1 MKAVIQRVSDA
12 SVTVSNKTVASINLG
27 LVVFVGINYNDSEDD
42 MRKLCKKILGLRIF
56 NDDSNKTN
64 FSINQIKGEILLIS
78 QFTLCAD
85 TKKGNRPSFIKAME
99 PNKAKDLFDKL
110 FNELIK
116 SRLKIFKGKFGSMMD
131 VKLNNIGPMTII
143 LDTDNAK

>member
-12 SVTVSNKTVASINLG
+12 SVTVGNKTVASINLG
-27 LVVFVGINYNDSEDD
+27 LVIFVGINYNDSEND
-42 MRKLCKKILGLRIF
+42 MHKLCKKILGLRIF
-56 NDDSNKTN
+56 NDDNNKTN

-78 QFTLCAD
+78 QFTLCAS

-99 PNKAKDLFDKL
+99 PDKAKDLFNKL

-143 LDTDNAK
+143 LDTQNEK

>member
-12 SVTVSNKTVASINLG
+12 SVTVDNKTVASINLG
-27 LVVFVGINYNDSEDD
+27 LVIFVGINYNDSEDD

-56 NDDSNKTN
+56 NDNNNKTN

-78 QFTLCAD
+78 QFTLYAD

-99 PNKAKDLFDKL
+99 PNRAKNLFDKL

-143 LDTDNAK
+143 LDTQNEK

>member
-131 VKLNNIGPMTII
+131 IKLNNIGPMTIT
-143 LDTDNAK
+143 LDTQNEK